1 MCVRFAAI
9 RSTLSARG
17 TAVKTKTMTELKV
30 SKYLDVRE
38 ARDFALRIKPELRE
52 NQPCVVV
59 DMSEVEQIDAAAL
72 EMLLRCMLKVAR
84 HDGTVRLAGLSPQ
97 AATVLEIT
105 RMDRIF
111 AMFPEAAE
119 AQASFEVAQFE
130 QPLDEPARQHS
141 AA

>member
-1 MCVRFAAI
+1 
-9 RSTLSARG
+9 
-17 TAVKTKTMTELKV
+17 MTELKV

-72 EMLLRCMLKVAR
+72 EMLLRCMLQVAR

-119 AQASFEVAQFE
+119 AQASFEVPQFE